1 MVERD
6 CLLKPECGFKDNFL
20 GFFEIISGDELLVGE
35 IVIYVLFW
43 RLFGVLLPEV
53 FFEEVFD
60 LVKILSERPSIN
72 SPIKLQS
79 SSSSVSALAFG
90 QSVDSKVCKAGW
102 SIISMMPSGS
112 STEKI

>member
-20 GFFEIISGDELLVGE
+20 VFFEISGDELLVGE

-90 QSVDSKVCKAGW
+90 QSVDSKVCKAGCN
-102 SIISMMPSGS
+102 IMSMMPSGS

>member
-1 MVERD
+1 MLRGGFKLVLDGRLELLVERD

-20 GFFEIISGDELLVGE
+20 AFFEISGDELLVGE
-35 IVIYVLFW
+35 IVIKVLF
-43 RLFGVLLPEV
+43 RRFFELFGVLLP
-53 FFEEVFD
+53 EEVFD

-90 QSVDSKVCKAGW
+90 QSIDSKVCEAG
-102 SIISMMPSGS
+102 
-112 STEKI
+112 